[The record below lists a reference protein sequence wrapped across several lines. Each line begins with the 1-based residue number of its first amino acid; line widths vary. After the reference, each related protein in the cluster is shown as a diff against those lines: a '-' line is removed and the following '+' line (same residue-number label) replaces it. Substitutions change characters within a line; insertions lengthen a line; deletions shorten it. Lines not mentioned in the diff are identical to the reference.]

1 MYANSAWGT
10 VCDDNWGINDA
21 RVVCRQLGFSDA
33 TTYRTGAYFGEGTG
47 NIWLDDV
54 GCRGTE
60 SDIFSC
66 SHRGVGVHNCD
77 HDEDAGVECE
87 GLFSFN

>member
-60 SDIFSC
+60 LDIFSC
-66 SHRGVGVHNCD
+66 THRGVGVHNCD